1 MRIAIASLSSG
12 QPEGGVTN
20 VVHNTAQALRGRGH
34 DVTCLFSED
43 VLPSVLPRSRVS
55 DTAYFARTGWRKF

>member
-1 MRIAIASLSSG
+1 MRIAIAALSSG
-12 QPEGGVTN
+12 QPEGGVAN

-43 VLPSVLPRSRVS
+43 VLPPLGDSAFPCRLN
-55 DTAYFARTGWRKF
+55 FRTGWRNF